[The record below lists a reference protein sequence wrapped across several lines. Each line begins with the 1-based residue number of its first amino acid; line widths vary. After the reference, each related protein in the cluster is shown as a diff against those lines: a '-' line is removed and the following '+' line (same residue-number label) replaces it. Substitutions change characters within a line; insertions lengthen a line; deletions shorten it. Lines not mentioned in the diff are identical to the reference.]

1 MPASSRPIVYGT
13 PVVPNPVPST
23 PARSQKRKT
32 RSFTSTKDSHGIANT
47 TTPYRVSSG
56 QRNKEGAGNASTS
69 SRLGTSSK
77 STSDAAHAAS
87 LATPLAVPDPP
98 KQLEM
103 DEFLEAEMQGAIFC
117 DPKFVDNF
125 LSPSDASKLDRILS
139 SAESDLDGVVPTGP
153 VGREKDIYIPLCR
166 TLNIIKRAVDE
177 ESGRGGQPP
186 AFVDAHLLHIGSHFT
201 DIAGIQPDLLWYDGP
216 ARHWETVRMPVEVKL
231 KTTYLK
237 AGMKQLTRYAR
248 AVFAHQLHRRHL
260 YGMVVCQWDATIVRF
275 DRSGI
280 LYSEPMD
287 VRLEDFRRAF
297 AELMMLD
304 DEGAGFDTAFTTRFR
319 DDGRLEYYVDLPEG
333 AFAGHEDAFA
343 EAETDAAGPSTSP
356 AGPSRRS
363 TSRVR
368 QTRRLKVVRVL
379 CHRKTIRGRATTV
392 LRVRP
397 VLRRGRSVPSDI
409 TDKKY
414 PNTRS
419 KTKQRRNSDRGEE
432 VLGTRDFVL
441 KLMWRD
447 PNKRAEGEVMERMV
461 GVYGVGQYMWHSDVY
476 KACSSPN
483 CTRSVGGSCGGC
495 LDRTPDRGR
504 VKVSPNMMDL
514 NIAIPEAKDDEEPQ
528 YEEIGTD
535 NLVDAY
541 DQRASRTYCRLLMST
556 VGSPLC
562 SADNVHDL
570 LRAILD
576 AILGYW
582 KLLNMGLLHRD
593 ISDGNVLLLKEPHK
607 YRKRLWQESPAPPS
621 HADPELIQSELLLQE
636 ELRRL
641 GDPIGILNDFDLFA
655 LHGPMGASFFGEPGP
670 AAQNRDSEEE
680 WDSVEP
686 ESKRR
691 KIDPGRV
698 VSPSD
703 SSDRDQVKPM
713 KRKDSTRTG
722 ISKADKGVNRNIDF
736 RTGTPSFMS
745 TRIIK
750 LGVGVPYEHHFTDDL
765 ESFFWLILWC
775 VVEHVDEDGIE
786 PTQMARDTLHQLD
799 RQSLRDIGIG
809 KEALL
814 SQCLSKGRKFKKT
827 LHQCG
832 NSWAKDPAVAHIL
845 VELGAFFFDLFS
857 CESFMECNPSEVFPN
872 IVNIVKEGLALK

>member
-32 RSFTSTKDSHGIANT
+32 RSFTSTKDSHGIAST

-77 STSDAAHAAS
+77 STSDAAHATS

-117 DPKFVDNF
+117 DPKFIDNF
-125 LSPSDASKLDRILS
+125 LSIPNTNKLDRILS
-139 SAESDLDGVVPTGP
+139 SIEPDLDGVVPSGS
-153 VGREKDIYIPLCR
+153 VGREKDIYVPLCR
-166 TLNIIKRAVDE
+166 TLNIIKRAVDKE
-177 ESGRGGQPP
+177 HGRSVQPP
-186 AFVDAHLLHIGSHFT
+186 AFVDAHSLDIGSHFT
-201 DIAGIQPDLLWYDGP
+201 DIAGIQPDLLWYDDP
-216 ARHWETVRMPVEVKL
+216 VRHWETVRMPVEVKL
-231 KTTYLK
+231 KATYLK

-260 YGMVVCQWDATIVRF
+260 YGMVVCQWNATIVRF

-280 LYSEPMD
+280 LYSEPID
-287 VRLEDFRRAF
+287 VRGKEFRRAF
-297 AELMMLD
+297 AGLMMLD
-304 DEGAGFDTAFTTRFR
+304 DEGTGYDTAFTTRFR
-319 DDGRLEYYVDLPEG
+319 DDGRLEYYVDLPEE
-333 AFAGHEDAFA
+333 AFTGHEDAFA
-343 EAETDAAGPSTSP
+343 EAETDAAGPSTSS

-363 TSRVR
+363 TSRVGR
-368 QTRRLKVVRVL
+368 TRILKVVRVL

-397 VLRRGRSVPSDI
+397 VLRRGRSIPSDV
-409 TDKKY
+409 TDTKY

-419 KTKQRRNSDRGEE
+419 KTKQGGNSDGGEE

-476 KACSSPN
+476 KACSLPN
-483 CTRSVGGSCGGC
+483 CTRSVDGSCGGC
-495 LDRTPDRGR
+495 LDRTQDRGR
-504 VKVSPNMMDL
+504 VKMSPNMMDL

-541 DQRASRTYCRLLMST
+541 GQRASRTYCRLLMST

-593 ISDGNVLLLKEPHK
+593 ISDGNVLLLKEAHK
-607 YRKRLWQESPAPPS
+607 YCKRMWKEPLVGPNN
-621 HADPELIQSELLLQE
+621 ADPELVQYTK
-636 ELRRL
+636 R
-641 GDPIGILNDFDLFA
+641 FDLFA
-655 LHGPMGASFFGEPGP
+655 LHGSMGASFFDEPRRVAP
-670 AAQNRDSEEE
+670 SCESEEE
-680 WDSVEP
+680 CDNVEP

-691 KIDPGRV
+691 KIDSGRA

-703 SSDRDQVKPM
+703 NSGRDQGKPM

-722 ISKADKGVNRNIDF
+722 VSKADKGVNRNIDF

-775 VVEHVDEDGIE
+775 VVEHVDDDDIE

-809 KEALL
+809 KGELL

-827 LHQCG
+827 LHDCG
-832 NSWAKDPAVAHIL
+832 NTWAKDPAVAHIL
-845 VELGAFFFDLFS
+845 VELGAFFLDLYS
-857 CESFMECNPSEVFPN
+857 CESFMDYNPSEVFPK